1 MKTRT
6 IVVGA
11 LCTGLAL
18 AGCSGGSDDK
28 KAGDGAASAPKPG
41 TSSSA
46 AAAPPELPAGYR
58 RIGGSENGVTI
69 GVPKSWKALDFDQL
83 AQAKAE
89 LGKNGIPAAT
99 VDQVIKAMKQNNAV
113 MAYDPKTARTEHF
126 GNNVNGF
133 CQTGAAPNADQVKA
147 QLGQIGA
154 RNVATEDA
162 TAGGRSALKVTYEQ
176 SATAPLEDTE
186 YVVPAPGGR
195 TCFVTMTKKKGTEAP
210 FDAMASTIQV
220 L

>member
-28 KAGDGAASAPKPG
+28 KSGDGATSAPKSG

-58 RIGGSENGVTI
+58 RIGGSENGLTI

-83 AQAKAE
+83 TKAKAE
-89 LGKNGIPAAT
+89 LGKNGFPAAT
-99 VDQVIKAMKQNNAV
+99 VDQVVKTMKQNNAF
-113 MAYDPKTARTEHF
+113 MAYDPGTARTEHF

-133 CQTGAAPNADQVKA
+133 CQPGAAPNADQVKA

-154 RNVATEDA
+154 RNVAIENT
-162 TAGGRSALKVTYEQ
+162 TAGGRSAVKVTYEQ
-176 SATAPLEDTE
+176 AGTATLETTQ
-186 YVVPAPGGR
+186 YVVPADGGR
-195 TCFVTMTKKKGTEAP
+195 TCYATLTKKKGTDAP
-210 FDAMASTIQV
+210 FDAMAPTIQV